1 MFQVLVIRGAG
12 PFRGNIRGMKNSV
25 RSLLLALLAVFAPCV
40 GAGEAPRPI
49 RVLIVDG
56 FSNHDWRLTTRSIRA
71 ILEPTG
77 LFSVDVSTSP
87 PDASAPGWEQWQP
100 DFSAY
105 DVVIQTC
112 NDINGG
118 PSWPQPVQAAFEKF
132 VRRGGG
138 VYVWH
143 SGNNAFPDWPAY
155 NDIIGIGWRKK
166 EFGWALVVSDDGKIT
181 KIPPGEGENT
191 NHGKRFDALV
201 QRLGEHPIHRGL
213 PRAWLAADIEVYY
226 YVRGPAKNVD
236 VLSYANEPHTGLN
249 WPIEWTVRYGRGRVY
264 TSTLGH
270 VWRGDVQPVTVRD
283 AGVQTLLVR
292 ALQWLAK
299 RPVTWP
305 VPADFPTATS
315 TSVRGELKLAE

>member
-1 MFQVLVIRGAG
+1 
-12 PFRGNIRGMKNSV
+12 MKTHP
-25 RSLLLALLAVFAPCV
+25 LGFIALLFASLAGFAARA
-40 GAGEAPRPI
+40 GAEPPRPI

-77 LFSVDVSTSP
+77 RFSVDVSTSP
-87 PDASAPGWEQWQP
+87 QEAASPGWEQWRP
-100 DFSAY
+100 DFAAY

-118 PSWPQPVQAAFEKF
+118 PPWPQPVRAAFEKF

-166 EFGWALVVSDDGKIT
+166 EFGSALLVSEGGRIT
-181 KIPPGEGENT
+181 RIPPGQGEDT
-191 NHGKRFDALV
+191 GHGQRFDALV
-201 QRLGEHPIHRGL
+201 QRRGEHPIHRGL
-213 PRAWLAADIEVYY
+213 PRAWLAANIEVYY
-226 YVRGPAKNVD
+226 YVRGPAKQVD
-236 VLSYANEPHTGLN
+236 VLSYAHEPHTQLD

-283 AGVQTLLVR
+283 AAVQTLLVR
-292 ALQWLAK
+292 ALQWLAR
-299 RPVTWP
+299 RPVSWP

-315 TSVRGELKLAE
+315 TSIRGELPLPE

>member
-1 MFQVLVIRGAG
+1 MTFLR
-12 PFRGNIRGMKNSV
+12 
-25 RSLLLALLAVFAPCV
+25 ALLFALLVAC
-40 GAGEAPRPI
+40 APLAKTAEKQRPI

-77 LFSVDVSTSP
+77 LFSVDVSSSP
-87 PDASAPGWEQWQP
+87 PDAAAPGWDQWRP

-118 PSWPQPVQAAFEKF
+118 PVWPQPVRLAFEKF

-143 SGNNAFPDWPAY
+143 SGNNAFADWPAY

-166 EFGWALVVSDDGKIT
+166 DFGSALVVADDGSIRR
-181 KIPPGEGENT
+181 IPPGEGEDT
-191 NHGKRFDALV
+191 GHGKRFDALV
-201 QRLGEHPIHRGL
+201 QRRGDHPIHHGL

-236 VLSYANEPHTGLN
+236 VLSYSREPHTSLQ

-270 VWRGDVQPVTVRD
+270 VWHGDVEPVTVRD

-292 ALQWLAK
+292 ALQWLAR
-299 RPVTWP
+299 RPVTLP

-315 TSVRGELKLAE
+315 TSIRAVASPGRSGGT